1 MSSIQKVRTY
11 VYDTPATY
19 DQFNGGINT
28 NLSNEAL
35 EMNELRDGL
44 NCHYVNQSLVN
55 RKGEKLLKKLKL
67 PINSRPQGDFMFS
80 AEHQDYIISV
90 RNGHIFYGVFE
101 PTVQE
106 IDMQLLLVDATPV
119 TPRDSVNNYL
129 IDLETKTEVD
139 LTENTEGFIYKYFP
153 GNEEDPSYQPEE
165 DEYVYTLVIQN
176 TKRVQGVPAK
186 LKTKNAQGKD
196 EEHVYFVMATGL
208 RILRIAELYDSESD
222 SYYLYGYVMEAYAP
236 NSWEINNIG
245 VNNFSPFPNFLI
257 DETVNVPKTAIGQ
270 IQTTPKELAA
280 NNISSNIT
288 ATVKLNTMYGYE
300 KADLY
305 YKWEARVGASSP
317 WKVLWFWKNTLNSGN
332 GTSKNK
338 TSITITPAM
347 LTSIKGSSVLQNDEI
362 YIRCTVT
369 SDFQVNYD
377 LETDTYN
384 KDLGE
389 DELDINGST
398 KNDYV
403 ADLAIAQYSKTHIV
417 KKVRAA
423 YNPSYT
429 LQYCRS
435 QGWNDATTRYNHG
448 YAAPDDQ
455 FLKMHSCTKV
465 VNDGTKLI
473 FYDDAYDSC
482 EWFKTVVGQINYLS
496 YGGNLNFRTN
506 KNEKLIGVVVFDSNI
521 VVFSDNETLGGN
533 ISVVT
538 GNGDD
543 YNDGDYYS
551 PYKRVI
557 VNTSVSCDA
566 YNTIQVA
573 ENYIIFK
580 YRRDIYMLDT
590 NDLDAERVQVV
601 TINDKVKQR
610 LNMVEFPLD
619 RIREPKSNE
628 DFDHDFHE
636 YSKCL
641 KPDEIFSEVCDGY
654 YGIIFPH
661 QGFHYDTFNYPENA
675 LKYYEGSN
683 PDYIEKLRGR
693 KIENISV
700 KPGLRW
706 KCYFRNGQVYQ
717 STQKTFFPWLRD
729 TTPYLNIV
737 SVIDINGESTMVTED
752 GLLIQFNDDE
762 YKGMEE
768 NNYKVRMTTRC
779 YDMELPTLCKFM
791 DNLNVY
797 YNRDFSENLYCN
809 MFVKNEA
816 GYYVYTP
823 NMEAYINLQTQPVGE
838 VKFNERY
845 KIDDALNLLPG
856 YEPLEQY
863 DNVAYLDPMDKP
875 VQILNETPMDTA
887 VLDRPSFTSTTL
899 TPKYRFPWLSAQFI
913 LEMKSNQ
920 AFSLSSLTFS
930 FTSHDMPDF
939 TREKLYRTILK
950 GNILK

>member
-55 RKGEKLLKKLKL
+55 RKGEKLLKKLNL

-106 IDMQLLLVDATPV
+106 IDMTLLLIDATPV

-129 IDLETKTEVD
+129 IDLETRTSVD
-139 LTENTEGFIYKYFP
+139 LTQDTEGYIYKYYPENPDDP
-153 GNEEDPSYQPEE
+153 GYIPDE
-165 DEYVYTLVIQN
+165 DEYQYTLVIQN
-176 TKRVQGVPAK
+176 TKRVQCVPAK
-186 LKTKNAQGKD
+186 LKTRNFEGKL
-196 EEHVYFVMATGL
+196 EEHVYLIMATGL
-208 RILRIAELYDSESD
+208 RILRISEEYDSTEQR
-222 SYYLYGYVMEAYAP
+222 YYLYAHVMEAYAP

-317 WKVLWFWKNTLNSGN
+317 WRVLWFWKNTLNSSN

-338 TSITITPAM
+338 TSITITPSM
-347 LTSIKGSSVLQNDEI
+347 LTSIKGSSVVQNDEI

-377 LETDTYN
+377 LETDTYS

-435 QGWNDATTRYNHG
+435 RGWNDATTRYNHG

-628 DFDHDFHE
+628 DIEHDFHE

-675 LKYYEGSN
+675 LKHYEGAN
-683 PDYIEKLRGR
+683 EEYKTKLRGR

-717 STQKTFFPWLRD
+717 STSKTFFPWLRD

-737 SVIDINGESTMVTED
+737 SVIDINGESSMVTED

-779 YDMELPTLCKFM
+779 YDMDLPTLCKFM

-823 NMEAYINLQTQPVGE
+823 NMEAYINLQTQPIGE

>member
-1 MSSIQKVRTY
+1 MSSIQKIRTY

-19 DQFNGGINT
+19 DQFDGGINT

-35 EMNELRDGL
+35 EANELRDGL
-44 NCHYVNQSLVN
+44 NCHYVNQSLMN
-55 RKGEKLLKKLKL
+55 RKGEKILKKLNL
-67 PINSRPQGDFMFS
+67 PIDSRPQGDFMFS
-80 AEHQDYIISV
+80 AEHNDYIISV
-90 RNGHIFYGVFE
+90 RNGHIFYGIFE

-106 IDMQLLLVDATPV
+106 IDMNLLLVDIPTV
-119 TPRDSVNNYL
+119 TNRDDAHNYL
-129 IDLETKTEVD
+129 IDLETRTEVD
-139 LTENTEGFIYKYFP
+139 LTHDTEGFIYKYYA
-153 GNEEDPSYQPEE
+153 GNNDDPSYEPSE
-165 DEYVYTLVIQN
+165 DEYRKTLIIQN
-176 TKRVQGVPAK
+176 TKRVQGIPAK
-186 LKTKNAQGKD
+186 LSMPDENGKK
-196 EEHVYFVMATGL
+196 EEHVYFILASGL
-208 RILRIAELYDSESD
+208 RILRIEEVYDPEAD
-222 SYYLYGYVMEAYAP
+222 QYFLYGHVMEAYAP
-236 NSWEINNIG
+236 NSWEIGNIG

-257 DETVNVPKTAIGQ
+257 DETVNVPKTQIGQ
-270 IQTTPKELAA
+270 IQTNPKQLAA
-280 NNISSNIT
+280 NNLSQGVTVT
-288 ATVKLNTMYGYE
+288 AKLNTMYGYE
-300 KADLY
+300 KEDLFF
-305 YKWEARVGASSP
+305 KWEARVGADAD
-317 WKVLWFWKNTLNSGN
+317 WKVIHFWKSDLNTG
-332 GTSKNK
+332 GATSKGKDTISLTAANL
-338 TSITITPAM
+338 TALNNSQPITAGM
-347 LTSIKGSSVLQNDEI
+347 EV
-362 YIRCTVT
+362 YFRCTVT

-377 LETDTYN
+377 LSTKTYS
-384 KDLGE
+384 KDLGDPE
-389 DELDINGST
+389 PDITGT
-398 KNDYV
+398 LRQDYV
-403 ADLAIAQYSKTHIV
+403 ADLSIAQYSKTHIV
-417 KKVRAA
+417 KKVLTA
-423 YNPSYT
+423 YNPSLT
-429 LQYCRS
+429 LQDV
-435 QGWNDATTRYNHG
+435 QGMTPTQRIQAG
-448 YAAPDDQ
+448 YVAPDAE

-465 VNDGTKLI
+465 VSDGTKLI

-482 EWFKTVVGQINYLS
+482 EWYKTVVGQINYLS

-551 PYKRVI
+551 PYKRLI

-590 NDLDAERVQVV
+590 NDLDGERVQVV

-610 LNMVEFPLD
+610 LNNVEFPLD

-628 DFDHDFHE
+628 DIEHDFHE
-636 YSKCL
+636 YSRCL

-654 YGIIFPH
+654 YGLIFPR

-675 LKYYEGSN
+675 LKHYEGSN
-683 PDYIEKLRGR
+683 PEYIEKLRGR

-706 KCYFRNGQVYQ
+706 KCYFRNGHIYEAT
-717 STQKTFFPWLRD
+717 SKTFFPWLRD
-729 TTPYLNIV
+729 VSPYLNIV
-737 SVIDINGESTMVTED
+737 SVIDINGESSMVTD
-752 GLLIQFNDDE
+752 TGLIVQFNDDE
-762 YKGMEE
+762 YKGLEL
-768 NNYKVRMTTRC
+768 NNYKVRMSTRC
-779 YDMELPTLCKFM
+779 YDMTLPTLCKFM

-797 YNRDFSENLYCN
+797 YNRDFSENLYCD
-809 MFVKNEA
+809 MFVKNES

-823 NMEAYINLQTQPVGE
+823 NTEAYINMQEYIGGE
-838 VKFNERY
+838 VKFDERY
-845 KIDDALNLLPG
+845 KVDDALNLLPG

-863 DNVAYLDPMDKP
+863 DTVPYLDPMDKP
-875 VQILNETPMDTA
+875 VQILNETPLDTA
-887 VLDRPSFTSTTL
+887 VLDRPSFTSVTL

-913 LEMKSNQ
+913 LEMQSNQ

-939 TREKLYRTILK
+939 TREKLYREILK